1 MLPVAKRA
9 AEQNYRCE
17 LADIC
22 DSVVL
27 DLQESIL
34 FDLSSNF
41 GRGVI
46 LPGRCICLDCAQDD
60 FELVVE
66 IVRVRHELSK

>member
-1 MLPVAKRA
+1 MLPVAKRS

-27 DLQESIL
+27 DVQESIL

-41 GRGVI
+41 
-46 LPGRCICLDCAQDD
+46 A
-60 FELVVE
+60 VV
-66 IVRVRHELSK
+66 